1 MPSGSTGVY
10 GREPKN
16 DVIAYQIRQS
26 FKPGEVTP
34 EEANRIGYE
43 LAKRFL
49 KERHAFFVPPIAI
62 RLIFTTTSSSTP
74 PRWTAGEIPGFLGS
88 GKAVARLSDLICLE
102 HGLSVIE
109 NPKRGGTSY
118 KSWLG
123 DRARPS
129 PARPA
134 ARGH

>member
-1 MPSGSTGVY
+1 MSEGSGGY
-10 GREPKN
+10 GSYSQPHHLQLHL
-16 DVIAYQIRQS
+16 DGL
-26 FKPGEVTP
+26 PGKF
-34 EEANRIGYE
+34 RD
-43 LAKRFL
+43 
-49 KERHAFFVPPIAI
+49 
-62 RLIFTTTSSSTP
+62 
-74 PRWTAGEIPGFLGS
+74 FLGS

-129 PARPA
+129 RRDLLRAAIDAALEEKPADFDA
-134 ARGH
+134 LLSLVSGAG